1 MGVLLS
7 WAWRTVDNSSVTVFA
22 WHFLVHSSTT
32 PATATTA
39 KKDKQICG
47 DQLSEMQ
54 KAVNLVNQLV
64 LFFPKSVL
72 IPGQKGVVTV
82 RGPGF
87 NILT

>member
-32 PATATTA
+32 PAPATTA

-47 DQLSEMQ
+47 DQLSEIFYR
-54 KAVNLVNQLV
+54 AFLSN
-64 LFFPKSVL
+64 PKIESE
-72 IPGQKGVVTV
+72 GE
-82 RGPGF
+82 
-87 NILT
+87 N

>member
-1 MGVLLS
+1 MGKMRKYGSFVELG
-7 WAWRTVDNSSVTVFA
+7 WRTVDNSSVTVFA

-32 PATATTA
+32 PAPATTA

-47 DQLSEMQ
+47 DHFSEMQ

-72 IPGQKGVVTV
+72 IPGQKGVVMV
-82 RGPGF
+82 
-87 NILT
+87 I